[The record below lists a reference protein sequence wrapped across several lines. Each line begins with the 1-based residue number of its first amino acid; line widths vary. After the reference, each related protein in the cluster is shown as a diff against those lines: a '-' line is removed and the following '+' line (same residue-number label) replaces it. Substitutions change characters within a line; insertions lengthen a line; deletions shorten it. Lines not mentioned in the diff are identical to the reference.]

1 MFLILISSCCCQATD
16 IELAMTDPSTIPVP
30 SASVANAAV
39 EVDYKANFERGVTY
53 PKDAKVVFNM
63 PNKSGLHHGKVTKQ
77 PHSNTSEIMVQCTC
91 CTYPNN
97 VVGIL
102 PSQLAAYN
110 LRLDQDD
117 SRA

>member
-1 MFLILISSCCCQATD
+1 
-16 IELAMTDPSTIPVP
+16 MTDPSTNPAP
-30 SASVANAAV
+30 MPNAV
-39 EVDYKANFERGVTY
+39 EVAYKEKFERGVTY
-53 PKDAKVVFNM
+53 PQDAKVVFNM

-77 PHSNTSEIMVQCTC
+77 PHSNKSEIMVQCTC

-102 PSQLAAYN
+102 PSQLADYN